1 MWTAFPTAFPDETV
15 DDLVVALLGHSQSA
29 FDAAVRGESL
39 PPTPRCRSGPAYT
52 GTAAASQT
60 VEASAA
66 VPVGAHAASEER
78 FPLHEACYDG
88 DLDRVKAL
96 LQPGAERTK
105 SRGAPLVNQLSAGAH
120 GFPPLHAAVLSGDE
134 LIVSMLLEAGAQ
146 VHILSADGLSALQVA
161 VGAGELAC
169 TKLLLDA
176 KAAVNLS
183 TAQLGGL
190 GLGKGLGKGLSKVA
204 AGGVSGVSG
213 VAWVDGGVSVL
224 HTASAAGHAAIVQLL
239 LERGASPWA
248 LLSDPKQ
255 LGATPLAVAAQAG
268 QAECVAMLLD
278 EPHLQFAPAPPAD
291 TVAVTT
297 KAPLVGASKNSS
309 SNASKPAAVAKR
321 AKAPLAPYR
330 ASNGQSVGTLGD
342 SEPTATGALPA
353 AAASEM
359 AAELPVLGP
368 LGSRLIATP
377 MTDGRTPLH
386 LACQHG
392 AIETARVLIGA
403 VRSAAP
409 TLIDAVD
416 AAGLSPLDRACQ
428 SGHVVVVKLLLE
440 AGATWRREGALNGST
455 ALHVAVEAGKP
466 ACVAA
471 LLEAKADPEQSDSAG
486 RSPLLLATELGR
498 KECALAM
505 LSAPHLVGVPYPE
518 VSVDV
523 WRAWLTEPFADLGR
537 ERAARAALA

>member
-1 MWTAFPTAFPDETV
+1 
-15 DDLVVALLGHSQSA
+15 
-29 FDAAVRGESL
+29 
-39 PPTPRCRSGPAYT
+39 
-52 GTAAASQT
+52 
-60 VEASAA
+60 
-66 VPVGAHAASEER
+66 
-78 FPLHEACYDG
+78 
-88 DLDRVKAL
+88 
-96 LQPGAERTK
+96 
-105 SRGAPLVNQLSAGAH
+105 
-120 GFPPLHAAVLSGDE
+120 
-134 LIVSMLLEAGAQ
+134 
-146 VHILSADGLSALQVA
+146 
-161 VGAGELAC
+161 
-169 TKLLLDA
+169 
-176 KAAVNLS
+176 
-183 TAQLGGL
+183 
-190 GLGKGLGKGLSKVA
+190 
-204 AGGVSGVSG
+204 
-213 VAWVDGGVSVL
+213 VSVL

-268 QAECVAMLLD
+268 QAECVALLLD

-353 AAASEM
+353 AAGAEM

-440 AGATWRREGALNGST
+440 TGATWRREGALNGST

>member
-1 MWTAFPTAFPDETV
+1 
-15 DDLVVALLGHSQSA
+15 
-29 FDAAVRGESL
+29 
-39 PPTPRCRSGPAYT
+39 
-52 GTAAASQT
+52 
-60 VEASAA
+60 
-66 VPVGAHAASEER
+66 
-78 FPLHEACYDG
+78 
-88 DLDRVKAL
+88 
-96 LQPGAERTK
+96 
-105 SRGAPLVNQLSAGAH
+105 
-120 GFPPLHAAVLSGDE
+120 
-134 LIVSMLLEAGAQ
+134 
-146 VHILSADGLSALQVA
+146 
-161 VGAGELAC
+161 
-169 TKLLLDA
+169 
-176 KAAVNLS
+176 
-183 TAQLGGL
+183 
-190 GLGKGLGKGLSKVA
+190 
-204 AGGVSGVSG
+204 
-213 VAWVDGGVSVL
+213 
-224 HTASAAGHAAIVQLL
+224 
-239 LERGASPWA
+239 
-248 LLSDPKQ
+248 
-255 LGATPLAVAAQAG
+255 
-268 QAECVAMLLD
+268 MLLD

-297 KAPLVGASKNSS
+297 KAPLVGTSKSSS
-309 SNASKPAAVAKR
+309 SNASKPAAVAKRRTER

-409 TLIDAVD
+409 SLIDAVD